1 MTKNEN
7 NLNSYETATVGDS
20 CRATRYA
27 HQDVKTFP
35 REIAAIVELAQE
47 RLSVEHGQQQ
57 ALLLAEYPAKCLTDA
72 HAFLQAVRTKSEGDE
87 DAIKVL
93 DLIDNMAQLGYG
105 LIYRTATATD
115 RN

>member
-1 MTKNEN
+1 MRHAARN
-7 NLNSYETATVGDS
+7 
-20 CRATRYA
+20 
-27 HQDVKTFP
+27 VKTFP
-35 REIAAIVELAQE
+35 RELAALAELAQE

-57 ALLLAEYPAKCLTDA
+57 ALLLAEYPASCLADA

-93 DLIDNMAQLGYG
+93 DLIDNMSQLGYG